1 MTQPSKP
8 YNQFTAMFAVA
19 RASFRS
25 ITRSPSAVVFTLL
38 FPVIFILVFGFIG
51 NSSIKIKISATADSD
66 LTNPVYTSLK
76 ETPGIK
82 VVQDLNEDEMQNL
95 LKKGKL
101 DAIFEFKPVNDA
113 IDSRTEVHMFTS
125 SASASKAAMLK
136 LIVENIVNNLNISI
150 NDINNN
156 KVIYTQSEIK
166 SRKYTMIDF
175 ILPGQIGFSILSVGV
190 FGTSFAFFNL
200 RQTLVIKRFFAT
212 PIKKPFIILGEALSK
227 LIFALLGSLF
237 IIVIGYYAFGFTL
250 IHGVATIISML
261 TLAAISL
268 IVFMGFGF
276 IISGVAKNESMIP
289 PLANTITLPQFLLSG
304 TFFSIDAFPEWLQP
318 FCRILPLT
326 HLNEALRMV
335 AFEGASLASLW
346 LQIGVILLWGI
357 GVYALA
363 VRFFRW
369 E

>member
-1 MTQPSKP
+1 MSHSTKP
-8 YNQFTAMFAVA
+8 YNQYIAMFAVT

-38 FPVIFILVFGFIG
+38 FPIIFILVFGFIG
-51 NSSIKIKISATADSD
+51 NSTIQIKISTTTDSD
-66 LTNPVYTSLK
+66 LTNPVYATLV

-82 VVQDLNEDEMQNL
+82 IVDDLEADEMNDA
-95 LKKGKL
+95 LKKGRI
-101 DAIFEFKPVNDA
+101 DAIFNFTSPDNSDDKNISVNM
-113 IDSRTEVHMFTS
+113 VTS
-125 SASASKAAMLK
+125 SASGSKVAMLK
-136 LIVENIVNNLNISI
+136 LIMENIVNNLNI
-150 NDINNN
+150 DPNNSR
-156 KVIYTQSEIK
+156 KKQIVYTQSQIK
-166 SRKYTMIDF
+166 TRKYTMIDF

-212 PIKKPFIILGEALSK
+212 PIRKPFIILGEALSK

-250 IHGVATIISML
+250 INGVVTILEML
-261 TLAAISL
+261 TLSAIGL

-304 TFFSIDAFPEWLQP
+304 TFFPIDTFPEWLQP

-335 AFEGASLASLW
+335 AFEGVSLASLW
-346 LQIGVILLWGI
+346 LQIGVVLLWGI
-357 GVYALA
+357 VVYALA
-363 VRFFRW
+363 VKFFRW